1 MDLYCC
7 NAQVGAKPQIYLFIH
22 TFLILERSNTIVVD
36 ILLFGHKS
44 KPQVDLG
51 DLKTEKDNL
60 ISFLQVT
67 LKAPTTLIGNKL
79 TIESETVSPQE
90 LQRIVTKFIY
100 KRNINNTY
108 YVSLDGST
116 VKVNIFKGADKKAE
130 KEKKSGMHQT
140 AAQSWGL

>member
-1 MDLYCC
+1 
-7 NAQVGAKPQIYLFIH
+7 
-22 TFLILERSNTIVVD
+22 VVD

-51 DLKTEKDNL
+51 DLKTEKDHL
-60 ISFLQVT
+60 ISFLQVN

-79 TIESETVSPQE
+79 TVESETVSPQE
-90 LQRIVTKFIY
+90 LQRLVTKFIY

-116 VKVNIFKGADKKAE
+116 VKVNIFKGAEKKD

-140 AAQSWGL
+140 ASQSWGL